1 MRKKRTSQKR
11 PLRFRSERDEARFW
25 SETDATDYF
34 NLEREADIEVSAA
47 AFTIPIS
54 LRLNRYMLSELKA
67 VARKKDIAY
76 QSLIKTYIARELQRE
91 RKAS

>member
-1 MRKKRTSQKR
+1 MK
-11 PLRFRSERDEARFW
+11 PLRFKSEGEEARFW
-25 SETDATDYF
+25 SKADTSRYF
-34 NLEREADIEVSAA
+34 DFEKEADVEVSSS

-54 LRLNRYMLSELKA
+54 LRLNKYMLADLKA

-76 QSLIKTYIARELQRE
+76 QSLIKTYLARELARE

>member
-1 MRKKRTSQKR
+1 MSKLPSISGRDCVKALQKIGFYRKHQVGSHFD
-11 PLRFRSERDEARFW
+11 LD
-25 SETDATDYF
+25 
-34 NLEREADIEVSAA
+34 READIGVSAA

-76 QSLIKTYIARELQRE
+76 QSLIKTYIARELERE